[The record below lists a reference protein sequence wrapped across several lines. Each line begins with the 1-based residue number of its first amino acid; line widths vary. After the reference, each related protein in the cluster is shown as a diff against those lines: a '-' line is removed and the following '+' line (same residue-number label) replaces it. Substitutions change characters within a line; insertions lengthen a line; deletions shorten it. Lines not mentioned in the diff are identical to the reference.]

1 MKTVMSV
8 VIDNK
13 ACNGLKGEWG
23 LSIVVDYKGKKILV
37 DAGASDLF
45 IDNMAK
51 LNIDIRDIDYAML
64 SHAHFDHANGIPAF
78 FKKNDKAKFYIRET
92 TKDNCY
98 AKRLFFYKYIGI
110 PKRMMDEYDDRIE
123 VVSGDYKL
131 MDGVY
136 LLPHKTANLE
146 NIGKKEKM
154 YLKTDNGYVF
164 DNFAHEQSLVVD
176 TDKGL
181 VIINSCSHGGAV
193 NIINEVKNT
202 FKDKHIYGIIGGFH
216 LYNKKDAE
224 VLEVAE
230 CIKDTGIEFVC
241 TGHCTEE
248 RAYNI
253 LKGVL
258 KDKLIQLHSGLI
270 MEF

>member
-110 PKRMMDEYDDRIE
+110 PKRMMDEYADRIE
-123 VVSGDYKL
+123 VVSGDYKV

-230 CIKDTGIEFVC
+230 CIKNTGIEFVC

>member
-64 SHAHFDHANGIPAF
+64 SHAHFDHATGIPAF

-110 PKRMMDEYDDRIE
+110 PKRMMDEYADRIE
-123 VVSGDYKL
+123 VVSGDYEL

-230 CIKDTGIEFVC
+230 CIKNTGIEFVC

>member
-110 PKRMMDEYDDRIE
+110 PKRMMDEYADRIE

>member
-8 VIDNK
+8 VIDNQ

-51 LNIDIRDIDYAML
+51 MNIDIRDIDYAML

-110 PKRMMDEYDDRIE
+110 PKRMMDEYADRIE
-123 VVSGDYKL
+123 VVSGDYEL

-154 YLKTDNGYVF
+154 YLKTDNGYIF

-176 TDKGL
+176 TDKGI

-230 CIKDTGIEFVC
+230 CIKNTGIEFVC

-258 KDKLIQLHSGLI
+258 EDKLIQLHSGLI

>member
-51 LNIDIRDIDYAML
+51 MNIDIRDIDYAML

>member
-1 MKTVMSV
+1 
-8 VIDNK
+8 
-13 ACNGLKGEWG
+13 
-23 LSIVVDYKGKKILV
+23 
-37 DAGASDLF
+37 
-45 IDNMAK
+45 
-51 LNIDIRDIDYAML
+51 
-64 SHAHFDHANGIPAF
+64 GIPAF

-110 PKRMMDEYDDRIE
+110 PKRMMDEYADRIE
-123 VVSGDYKL
+123 VVSGDYEL

-154 YLKTDNGYVF
+154 YLKTDNGYIF

-230 CIKDTGIEFVC
+230 CIKNTGIEFVC

-258 KDKLIQLHSGLI
+258 KDKLVQLHSGLI

>member
-51 LNIDIRDIDYAML
+51 MNIDIRDIDYAML

-110 PKRMMDEYDDRIE
+110 PKRMMDEYADRIE
-123 VVSGDYKL
+123 VVSGDYEL

-154 YLKTDNGYVF
+154 YLKTDNGYIF

>member
-51 LNIDIRDIDYAML
+51 MNIDIRDIDYAML

-110 PKRMMDEYDDRIE
+110 PKRMMDEYADRIE
-123 VVSGDYKL
+123 VVSGDYEL

-154 YLKTDNGYVF
+154 YLKTDNGYIF

-230 CIKDTGIEFVC
+230 CIKNTGIEFVC

>member
-51 LNIDIRDIDYAML
+51 MNIDIRDIDYAML

-110 PKRMMDEYDDRIE
+110 PKRMMDEYADRIE

>member
-110 PKRMMDEYDDRIE
+110 PKRMMDEYADRIE
-123 VVSGDYKL
+123 VVSGDYEL

-230 CIKDTGIEFVC
+230 CIKNTGIEFVC

>member
-110 PKRMMDEYDDRIE
+110 PKRMMDEYADRIE
-123 VVSGDYKL
+123 VVSGDYEL

-154 YLKTDNGYVF
+154 YLKTDNGYIF

-230 CIKDTGIEFVC
+230 CIKNTGIEFVC

>member
-1 MKTVMSV
+1 MKTVMKV

-23 LSIVVDYKGKKILV
+23 LSIVVEYKGKKILV

-45 IDNMAK
+45 IENMQK
-51 LNIDIRDIDYAML
+51 MDIDIQDIDYAML
-64 SHAHFDHANGIPAF
+64 SHAHFDHANGIPGF
-78 FKKNDKAKFYIRET
+78 FRNNDKAKFYIRDT
-92 TKDNCY
+92 TSDNCY
-98 AKRLFFYKYIGI
+98 SKTLFFYRYIGI
-110 PKRMMDEYDDRIE
+110 PKRMMDEYADRIE
-123 VVSGDYKL
+123 IVKGDYKL

-136 LLPHKTANLE
+136 LIPHKTEHLE
-146 NIGKKEKM
+146 KIGQRERM
-154 YLKTDNGYVF
+154 YLKTAKGYVY

-181 VIINSCSHGGAV
+181 VIINSCSHGGV
-193 NIINEVKNT
+193 SNIINEVKNT

-224 VLEVAE
+224 VMKVAE
-230 CIKDTGIEFVC
+230 CIRDTGVEFVC

-253 LKGVL
+253 LKDVL
-258 KDKLIQLHSGLI
+258 GDRLLQLHSGLI

>member
-123 VVSGDYKL
+123 VVSGDYEL

-154 YLKTDNGYVF
+154 YLKTDNGYIF

-230 CIKDTGIEFVC
+230 CIKNTGIEFVC

>member
-64 SHAHFDHANGIPAF
+64 SHAHFDHSNGIPAF

-110 PKRMMDEYDDRIE
+110 PKRMMDEYADRIE

-230 CIKDTGIEFVC
+230 CIKNTGIEFVC

>member
-23 LSIVVDYKGKKILV
+23 LSIVVDYKGKKILA

-51 LNIDIRDIDYAML
+51 MNIDIRDIDYAML

-110 PKRMMDEYDDRIE
+110 PKRMMDEYADRIE
-123 VVSGDYKL
+123 VVSGDYEL

-154 YLKTDNGYVF
+154 YLKTDNGYIF

-230 CIKDTGIEFVC
+230 CIKNTGIEFVC

>member
-51 LNIDIRDIDYAML
+51 MNIDIRDIDYAML

-110 PKRMMDEYDDRIE
+110 PKRMMDEYADRIE

-154 YLKTDNGYVF
+154 YLKTDNGYIY
-164 DNFAHEQSLVVD
+164 DNFSHEQSLVVD

-258 KDKLIQLHSGLI
+258 EDKLIQLHSGLI

>member
-51 LNIDIRDIDYAML
+51 MNIDIRDIDYAML

-110 PKRMMDEYDDRIE
+110 PKRMMDEYADRIE

-154 YLKTDNGYVF
+154 YLKTDNGYIY
-164 DNFAHEQSLVVD
+164 DNFSHEQSLVVD

>member
-1 MKTVMSV
+1 MKTVMKV

-13 ACNGLKGEWG
+13 TCNGLKSEWG
-23 LSIVVDYKGKKILV
+23 LSIVVEYKGKKILV

-51 LNIDIRDIDYAML
+51 MNIDIRDIDYAML

-110 PKRMMDEYDDRIE
+110 PKRMMDEYADRIE

-176 TDKGL
+176 TDKGI

>member
-110 PKRMMDEYDDRIE
+110 PKRMMDEYADRIE
-123 VVSGDYKL
+123 VVSGDYEL

-154 YLKTDNGYVF
+154 YLKTDNGYIF

>member
-110 PKRMMDEYDDRIE
+110 PKRMMDEYADRIE

-230 CIKDTGIEFVC
+230 CIKNTGIEFVC

-248 RAYNI
+248 RAYSI

>member
-51 LNIDIRDIDYAML
+51 MNIDIRDIDYAML

-110 PKRMMDEYDDRIE
+110 PKRMMDEYADRIE

-154 YLKTDNGYVF
+154 YLKTDNGYIF

>member
-13 ACNGLKGEWG
+13 ACNGLKGECG
-23 LSIVVDYKGKKILV
+23 LSIVVNYKGKKILV

-51 LNIDIRDIDYAML
+51 MNIDIRDIDYAML

-110 PKRMMDEYDDRIE
+110 PKRMMDEYADRIE
-123 VVSGDYKL
+123 VVSGDYEL

-154 YLKTDNGYVF
+154 YLKTDNGYIF

>member
-45 IDNMAK
+45 IENMQK
-51 LNIDIRDIDYAML
+51 MGIDIREIDYAML

-110 PKRMMDEYDDRIE
+110 PKRMMDEYADRIE
-123 VVSGDYKL
+123 VVSGDYEL

-154 YLKTDNGYVF
+154 YLKTDNGYIF

-230 CIKDTGIEFVC
+230 CIKNTGIEFVC

>member
-51 LNIDIRDIDYAML
+51 LNIEIRDIDYAML

-110 PKRMMDEYDDRIE
+110 PKRMMDEYAERIE
-123 VVSGDYKL
+123 VVSGDYKV

-230 CIKDTGIEFVC
+230 CIKNTGIEFVC

>member
-110 PKRMMDEYDDRIE
+110 PKRMMDEYADRIE

-193 NIINEVKNT
+193 NIINEIKNT

-230 CIKDTGIEFVC
+230 CIKNTGIEFVC

>member
-110 PKRMMDEYDDRIE
+110 PKRMMDEYADRIE

-176 TDKGL
+176 TDKGI

>member
-110 PKRMMDEYDDRIE
+110 PKRMMDEYADRIE

-230 CIKDTGIEFVC
+230 CIKNTGIEFVC

>member
-51 LNIDIRDIDYAML
+51 MNIDIRDIDYAML

-78 FKKNDKAKFYIRET
+78 SKKNDKAKFYIRET

-110 PKRMMDEYDDRIE
+110 PKRMMDEYADRIE
-123 VVSGDYKL
+123 VVSGDYEL

-154 YLKTDNGYVF
+154 YLKTDNGYIF

-230 CIKDTGIEFVC
+230 CIKNTGIEFVC